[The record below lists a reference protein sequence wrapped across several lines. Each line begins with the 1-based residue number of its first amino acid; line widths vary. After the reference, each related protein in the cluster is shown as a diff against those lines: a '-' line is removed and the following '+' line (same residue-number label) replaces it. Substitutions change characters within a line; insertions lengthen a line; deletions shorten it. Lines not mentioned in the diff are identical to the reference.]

1 MLIKTVTATTITIT
15 IALFF
20 SQCLT
25 LTTQSPFQGIA
36 INSDGSLQ
44 IAITSSE
51 IYYYT
56 PNSYW
61 KKSSETTGLTG
72 QTGVRI
78 TKEGSTMIIAGKSGW
93 KFYTD
98 CSYSSSSL
106 TIGTPSFTGIDGID
120 TVAMSSSD
128 TDTNVV
134 LGTKSKGIW
143 VLWSG
148 AAQFKRVT
156 RTGIGIG
163 PLMGQIGGSAT
174 SLTALFSYP
183 FSLLQ
188 MYQCTD
194 GQNFL
199 SFPSRG
205 VDEWKSGGGGGSSN
219 NNNKDVT
226 ITSMVTDDTGS
237 IIGITSDAG
246 VLISRDL
253 GLTWTTPSSPSAYP
267 AVFETCSQGMAMTPS
282 GTVIA
287 VMVGNRIFYSS
298 NSGNTFSFLFQVNK
312 SPTAIAVSADG
323 SSVTVVG
330 DLYIFQGLGC
340 SSSGCASV
348 NNLSTAQRS
357 YEH

>member
-1 MLIKTVTATTITIT
+1 MLITTAISTA
-15 IALFF
+15 IATAFFF

-25 LTTQSPFQGIA
+25 QTTHSPFQGIA

-72 QTGVRI
+72 QTGVRL
-78 TKEGSTMIIAGKSGW
+78 TKEGSSMIIAGKSGW

-98 CSYSSSSL
+98 CSYSSSSF
-106 TIGTPSFTGIDGID
+106 TIGSPSSTGIDAID

-143 VLWSG
+143 VLWLG
-148 AAQFKRVT
+148 AAQFERVT

-163 PLMGQIGGSAT
+163 PLMGQIGGSAA

-194 GQNFL
+194 GQSFL
-199 SFPSRG
+199 SFPTRG
-205 VDEWKSGGGGGSSN
+205 VDEWKSGGSSSLDRK
-219 NNNKDVT
+219 KDVT

-237 IIGITSDAG
+237 IIGITSDVG

-253 GLTWTTPSSPSAYP
+253 GLTWTTPSSPSAYS
-267 AVFETCSQGMAMTPS
+267 AVFETSSQGMAMTPS
-282 GTVIA
+282 GTVIV
-287 VMVGNRIFYSS
+287 VMVGNCIFYSS

-312 SPTAIAVSADG
+312 APTAIAVSADG
-323 SSVTVVG
+323 TSVTVVG
-330 DLYIFQGLGC
+330 DLYLFQGLGC
-340 SSSGCASV
+340 SSSGCTTV